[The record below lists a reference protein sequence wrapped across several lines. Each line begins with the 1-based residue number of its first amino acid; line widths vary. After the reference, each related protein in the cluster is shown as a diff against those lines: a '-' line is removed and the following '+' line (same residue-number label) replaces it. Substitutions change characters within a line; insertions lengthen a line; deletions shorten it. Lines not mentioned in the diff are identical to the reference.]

1 MGSTPSY
8 YWLICALGHLWD
20 FLILWFM
27 LDLDQ
32 KSQALTLEVE
42 EGNWDV
48 LTLMCPHVGLCSQQQ
63 DTDQLILLSILNGRL
78 NLRTNT
84 NYIKEEYTLL
94 ILFILNVFKL
104 TYFFKKLFIFG
115 NSLNFLCIDKDTIDN
130 FTW

>member
-1 MGSTPSY
+1 MGSTPRY

-20 FLILWFM
+20 FLILCFM

-32 KSQALTLEVE
+32 KSQALMLEVE

-63 DTDQLILLSILNGRL
+63 DIDQLILLSILNGHL
-78 NLRTNT
+78 KLRTNT
-84 NYIKEEYTLL
+84 NYIKEEYILL